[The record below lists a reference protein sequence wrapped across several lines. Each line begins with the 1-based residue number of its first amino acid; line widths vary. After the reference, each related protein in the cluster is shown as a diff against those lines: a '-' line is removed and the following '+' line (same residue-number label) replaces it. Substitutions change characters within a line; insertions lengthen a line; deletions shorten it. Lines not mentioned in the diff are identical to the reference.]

1 MMITMFE
8 VLQLVETI
16 GKQFPHHHSTNSSRL
31 KWLFRHHPFC
41 YPQIFI
47 FCCGDFPPKQ
57 LFYFWKLLLKSR
69 RLCHGGWKSNFH
81 AALRFECWCKNTRL
95 FRTIFKP
102 CELSLFFSFSLQ
114 NWSQEG
120 RRKRNCFCLPSGY
133 SFQALLLFVLPL
145 FVEKQQWHFQLPN
158 VVVCYR
164 NAIWSSLLKIQ

>member
-81 AALRFECWCKNTRL
+81 AALRFECWYPKMPDFLRHFSNPVNCPSFFPFPCKIEVRKAAAKEIVFACLVVIL
-95 FRTIFKP
+95 FKH
-102 CELSLFFSFSLQ
+102 CCFS
-114 NWSQEG
+114 
-120 RRKRNCFCLPSGY
+120 
-133 SFQALLLFVLPL
+133 
-145 FVEKQQWHFQLPN
+145 
-158 VVVCYR
+158 
-164 NAIWSSLLKIQ
+164 SSLCLSKSSSDIFNYRTL